1 MKSFFKTLVA
11 SILGFCIGALVLT
24 VFLFLIFMGIL
35 SGMEGTHVYKPQP
48 NEILKIELSGI
59 LSDRT
64 VDDPLAWLFGE
75 TSQQQTLTDVLDA
88 IRKAK
93 ENDHIKG
100 IYLKNGRF
108 FSAGTSSLGAIRQ
121 ELKDFKA
128 SGKFIIAYGDDYSQ
142 ACYYLSSVADKVLL
156 NPQGMLDLHGMASM
170 RTFYKGLLEKLG
182 VKMEIFKVG
191 TFKSAVEPYMLDKM
205 SDANKQ
211 QLSSYLGNIWKN
223 ISSDIAEDRLMS
235 VEQLNL
241 LVDSGLLF
249 SPAKRLV
256 EIGLA
261 DSLMYLPEVEEY
273 LKRLSGAVKK
283 EEDIHLSQVRDLKGL
298 PFKNAKIYD
307 NKIAVLFAEGEITS
321 TLTGIAASEKTV
333 TDKEYV
339 KELQRLKKD
348 EQVKAVVF
356 RINSPGGSGYVSDQ
370 IWHEVVALKEK
381 KPVIVSM
388 GDVAAS
394 GGYYIACGADWIV
407 AEPATITG
415 SIGVFGIF
423 ATLEGLYGKVGL
435 SSDAVKTH
443 TFADFGDLSRNMRM
457 DEKQLI
463 QHYVERFYDVF
474 LTRCAAGRN
483 LSKAAVDAIGQGR
496 VWTGEQALAIGL
508 VDELGGLDR
517 AIEIAAKRAG
527 LAKFNRVDYPE
538 KKDFLSS
545 VIDNKMD
552 GVKMKMMQGFL
563 DDEEYRQL
571 MLIRHI
577 KEMDIIQA
585 RLPFE

>member
-11 SILGFCIGALVLT
+11 SILGFCIGALALT
-24 VFLFLIFMGIL
+24 VFLFLIFFGIL
-35 SGMEGTHVYKPQP
+35 SGVEGTHVYKPQP

-64 VDDPLAWLFGE
+64 VDDPLAWLFGK

-108 FSAGTSSLGAIRQ
+108 FSAGTSSLSAIRR

-142 ACYYLSSVADKVLL
+142 ACYYVSSMADKVLL
-156 NPQGMLDLHGMASM
+156 NPQGMINLHGMAST

-205 SDANKQ
+205 SDANKE
-211 QLSSYLGNIWKN
+211 QLASYMGNIWKN

-241 LVDSGLLF
+241 LVDSGLIF
-249 SPAKRLV
+249 SPARRLV
-256 EIGLA
+256 KTGLA
-261 DSLMYLPEVEEY
+261 DSLMYLPQVEEY
-273 LKRLSGAVKK
+273 LKRLSGAG
-283 EEDIHLSQVRDLKGL
+283 EDIHLSQVNDLRAL
-298 PFKNAKIYD
+298 PFKNAKIYND
-307 NKIAVLFAEGEITS
+307 KIAVLFAEGEITT
-321 TLTGIAASEKTV
+321 TLTGIAASEKTI

-348 EQVKAVVF
+348 KQVKAVVL
-356 RINSPGGSGYVSDQ
+356 RINSPGGSGYVSEQ
-370 IWHEVVALKEK
+370 IWHEIIALREE
-381 KPVIVSM
+381 KPVVVSM

-394 GGYYIACGADWIV
+394 GGYYIACAANWIV
-407 AEPATITG
+407 AEPTTITG
-415 SIGVFGIF
+415 SIGVFGMF
-423 ATLEGLYGKVGL
+423 ATLEGLYGKAGL

-443 TFADFGDLSRNMRM
+443 TFADFGDLSRDMRT
-457 DEKQLI
+457 DEKQLV
-463 QHYVERFYDVF
+463 QHYVEHFYDVF

-483 LSKAAVDAIGQGR
+483 LPKETVDSIGQGR

-508 VDELGGLDR
+508 VNELGGLDR
-517 AIEIAAKRAG
+517 AIEVAAMCVG
-527 LAKFNRVDYPE
+527 LNKFSRVDYPE

-545 VIDNKMD
+545 VMDNKMD
-552 GVKMKMMQGFL
+552 GVKMKIMQGFL
-563 DDEEYRQL
+563 DDEEYRHL
-571 MLIRHI
+571 MLVRHI